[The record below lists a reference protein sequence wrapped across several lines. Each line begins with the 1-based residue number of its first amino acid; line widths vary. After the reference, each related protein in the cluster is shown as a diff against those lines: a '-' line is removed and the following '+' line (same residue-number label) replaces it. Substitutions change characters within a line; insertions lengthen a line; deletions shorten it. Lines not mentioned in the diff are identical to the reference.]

1 MSKNWKKNNNQ
12 PKAGKW
18 PHSGLISQVF
28 QAFEEVFD
36 QAFANASD
44 EILVKLKELVKDHL
58 AFQSKLEAATLSTRT
73 LDNCIYLIIQKHLST
88 LTEIHLE
95 VGIWGLK
102 KMEQNYYADCFD
114 LVNLCHKCQKTLTDS
129 YKVIRNLSFKDTR
142 SNQDSVNKHLNGL
155 RSRFG
160 EDYKK
165 QWEKDK
171 SAPKVSEYIGH
182 LINMIRRDII
192 PFISPSSERELV
204 EKMSELLNMAGSLK
218 YLESKTKTWYART
231 NLALI

>member
-12 PKAGKW
+12 PKASKW
-18 PHSGLISQVF
+18 PHSGLIGQV
-28 QAFEEVFD
+28 FEEVFD
-36 QAFANASD
+36 QAFTNASD
-44 EILVKLKELVKDHL
+44 EILVKLRELVKDQI
-58 AFQSKLEAATLSTRT
+58 AFQSELEAVTLSTRT

-114 LVNLCHKCQKTLTDS
+114 LVNLCHKLQKTLTDS

-142 SNQDSVNKHLNGL
+142 SSQDSVNKHLDGL
-155 RSRFG
+155 RSRFS

>member
-12 PKAGKW
+12 PKASKW
-18 PHSGLISQVF
+18 PHSGLIGQV
-28 QAFEEVFD
+28 FEEVFD
-36 QAFANASD
+36 QAFTNASD
-44 EILVKLKELVKDHL
+44 EILVKLRELVKDQI
-58 AFQSKLEAATLSTRT
+58 AFQSELEAVTLSTRT

-114 LVNLCHKCQKTLTDS
+114 LVNLCHKLQKTLTDS

-171 SAPKVSEYIGH
+171 STPKVSEYIGH
-182 LINMIRRDII
+182 LMNMIIRDVS
-192 PFISPSSERELV
+192 PFISPDSESKLA
-204 EKMSELLNMAGSLK
+204 EKMSKLLNMAKRLK
-218 YLESKTKTWYART
+218 YLESKTETWYTRT
-231 NLALI
+231 ALALIR